1 MDDAQREI
9 VAFLSDPSSYPSGS
23 GPVDI
28 IETHASIVFLAGPH
42 AYKLK
47 RAVKYPYLDF
57 STAARRR
64 AACTAELR
72 RNRRTAPQL
81 YLEVRA
87 IGRRADGGIVWGR
100 PGGDRQGDPSGDPGG
115 PLDFVVVMR
124 RFDQP
129 DLLENVATTGG
140 LSVPLCHALSA
151 HIAGFHDK
159 AEQCLDRGG
168 NSAMAELVQT
178 NIGVLRDCRSADFA
192 AARLDRIEDGLRNEL
207 A

>member
-1 MDDAQREI
+1 MDDAQREV
-9 VAFLSDPSSYPSGS
+9 VAFLSDPSSYPSGA

-72 RNRRTAPQL
+72 LNRRTAPQL

-87 IGRRADGGIVWGR
+87 ISRG
-100 PGGDRQGDPSGDPGG
+100 PSGAFTVAGIATVIVVA
-115 PLDFVVVMR
+115 LYFAFYVFVYL
-124 RFDQP
+124 P
-129 DLLENVATTGG
+129 
-140 LSVPLCHALSA
+140 
-151 HIAGFHDK
+151 
-159 AEQCLDRGG
+159 RG
-168 NSAMAELVQT
+168 AVQ
-178 NIGVLRDCRSADFA
+178 
-192 AARLDRIEDGLRNEL
+192 
-207 A
+207 

>member
-9 VAFLSDPSSYPSGS
+9 VAFLSDPSSYPSGA

-72 RNRRTAPQL
+72 LNRRTAPQL

-87 IGRRADGGIVWGR
+87 ISRAADGSIVWGR
-100 PGGDRQGDPSGDPGG
+100 PGGDRQGDPKGDQRG
-115 PLDFVVVMR
+115 PIDFVVVMR
-124 RFDQP
+124 RFDQKE
-129 DLLENVATTGG
+129 LLENVALAGE
-140 LSVPLCHALSA
+140 LSA
-151 HIAGFHDK
+151 SLGYGVTAHIVAFHAK
-159 AEQCLDRGG
+159 AEQKLQRGG
-168 NSAMAELVQT
+168 QEILHL
-178 NIGVLRDCRSADFA
+178 LRGQEFW
-192 AARLDRIEDGLRNEL
+192 EPLRQFGQRKIFDW
-207 A
+207 